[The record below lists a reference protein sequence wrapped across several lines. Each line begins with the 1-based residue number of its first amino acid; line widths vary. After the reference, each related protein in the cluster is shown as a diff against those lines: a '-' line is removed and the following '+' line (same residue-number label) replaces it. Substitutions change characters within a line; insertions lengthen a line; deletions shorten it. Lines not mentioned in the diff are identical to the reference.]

1 MAAIIYISLVLFP
14 MALLYGPSIMEAAQ
28 GDMGLVETAKSVV
41 ESGMTVRRILGFGMR
56 RSWQRNMGEIGVAKV
71 TKLL

>member
-1 MAAIIYISLVLFP
+1 
-14 MALLYGPSIMEAAQ
+14 MEAAQ